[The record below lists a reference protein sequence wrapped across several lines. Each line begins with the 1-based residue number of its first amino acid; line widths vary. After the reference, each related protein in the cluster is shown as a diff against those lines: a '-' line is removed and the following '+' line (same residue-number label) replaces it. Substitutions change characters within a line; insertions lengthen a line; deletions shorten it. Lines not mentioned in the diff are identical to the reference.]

1 MRDIDAAQ
9 WNALIDNQSPFLRH
23 EFLLA
28 LEESGSVTAD
38 TGWQPCHLVVQH
50 RVKDELA
57 LLAAMP
63 LYIKSHSYGEYVFDW
78 GWADAYQRYGQR
90 YYPKLLT
97 AIPFTPSQ
105 APRIFCDDNKTLT
118 RLLPSIVEAVLAYAE
133 RTGASSWHILF
144 PDRQSAAALNSDVFI
159 KRQAVQF
166 HWHNRDYHSFEDFLA
181 CCSSRKR
188 KNLRKERADVAG
200 QGITFT
206 RLEGGN
212 ISDEVWDTFYRYYQ
226 NTYQVRGQQGYLTR
240 EFFQRINDTMP
251 DNIFLVMATR
261 NQKHVAGALFF
272 KGASTLY
279 GRYWGCEQD
288 YQNLH
293 FEACYYQGIDY
304 CIEQGYQVFDAGAQ
318 GEHKLRR
325 GFEPVITESYHW
337 ISEPAFRDAIADF
350 CRQERPHVEA
360 YKKAAAEQLPF
371 KTATGSNGT
380 QA

>member
-1 MRDIDAAQ
+1 MRDIDATQ
-9 WNALIDNQSPFLRH
+9 WNALIDNQSPFLRY

-50 RVKDELA
+50 QVQDEPI

-78 GWADAYQRYGQR
+78 GWADAYQRYGQP

-105 APRIFCDDNKTLT
+105 APRILCDDSKTLNM
-118 RLLPSIVEAVLAYAE
+118 LLPSIVEAVLAYADRIE
-133 RTGASSWHILF
+133 ASSWHILF
-144 PDRQSAAALNSDVFI
+144 PDRQSAAALHSEVFVH
-159 KRQAVQF
+159 RQAVQF
-166 HWHNRDYHSFEDFLA
+166 HWQNRGYQSFEDFLA

-188 KNLRKERADVAG
+188 KNLRKERADVAS

-226 NTYQVRGQQGYLTR
+226 NTYQVRGQHGYLTR
-240 EFFQRINDTMP
+240 DFFQRINDTMP
-251 DNIFLVMATR
+251 ENIFLVMATR

-272 KGASTLY
+272 KGERALY
-279 GRYWGCEQD
+279 GRYWGCDQD

-293 FEACYYQGIDY
+293 FETCYYQGIDY

-337 ISEPAFRDAIADF
+337 IREPAFREAIADF

-360 YKKAAAEQLPF
+360 YKNAAAEQLPF
-371 KTATGSNGT
+371 KNETDSKGEKV
-380 QA
+380 